1 MLSFRKK
8 PQMKMTLSKELIEM
22 AEMEEKYA
30 IKLDKDFRGWGNQAV
45 DALIEAIAFD
55 SKKHAILYRTAAYLI
70 EGKNLSIIDI
80 KFDDLEKSLRT
91 HIETEEKM
99 LKKVKEYIT
108 KTENEGAKRLLQ
120 EIYSDEVSHHPFM
133 KQLLKLVLKGNT
145 ITEEDVF
152 NMLFRDLPTGGAPHP
167 IFE

>member
-1 MLSFRKK
+1 
-8 PQMKMTLSKELIEM
+8 MTLSKEMIEM
-22 AEMEEKYA
+22 AEMEKQYA
-30 IKLDKDFRGWGNQAV
+30 IKLDKDFRGWGNPAV
-45 DALIEAIAFD
+45 DSLIEAIAYD
-55 SKKHAILYRTAAYLI
+55 SKKHAVLYRTVAYLV

-80 KFDDLEKSLRT
+80 KYEDLEKSLRK

-99 LKKVKEYIT
+99 LKRVKELIS
-108 KTENEGAKRLLQ
+108 KVENEGAKRLLA

-133 KQLLKLVLKGNT
+133 KQLLKLVLKGDT

-152 NMLFRDLPTGGAPHP
+152 NMVFRDLPTGGAPDP

>member
-1 MLSFRKK
+1 MMF
-8 PQMKMTLSKELIEM
+8 MTLSEKLKKM

-30 IKLDKDFRGWGNQAV
+30 IKLDKDFRGWGNPAV
-45 DALIEAIAFD
+45 DALIETIALD

-80 KFDDLEKSLRT
+80 QYDDMEKSLKK
-91 HIETEEKM
+91 HIETEKLMIQNVSKYAEE
-99 LKKVKEYIT
+99 V
-108 KTENEGAKRLLQ
+108 ENIGAKNMLR
-120 EIYSDEVSHHPFM
+120 EIYVDEVRHHPFM
-133 KQLLKLVLKGNT
+133 KNLLELVLKGQT

-152 NMLFRDLPTGGAPHP
+152 NLVFRDLPTHGAPDP